1 MSASNPVVFAT
12 IILSLANL
20 NSLIPSVL
28 AAAAAAAEQTPIGD
42 TGHGHGHKGFDI
54 PSIGLGLWNSK
65 DGDATHAVE
74 YAFAAGYRHL
84 DSAAAYGN
92 EAYVGRA
99 LSKHN
104 SSSSSSPPSS
114 RAQYWITSKLW
125 NTEHRP
131 HRVEPALDKTLSDLS
146 IPYLDLYLMHW
157 PVAFLPDAPPGR
169 TIVDQDTDILT
180 TWKAMEDL
188 VRTNRTR
195 HIGVSNFSPRQLDT
209 ILKNCKICPYA
220 HEFETH
226 PYLQQQE
233 FVDWHA
239 QHDIK
244 VIAYSPLANMNPTYK
259 NKHSELPKIL
269 EDPFWKDLASRKNV
283 TTAQA
288 VLGWGI
294 QRGTIVIPKSV
305 HEKYIFENIASVN
318 VTFTKDEMTEIAAQ
332 DKRSRFNNPSKD
344 WGVDLFED
352 LDDGATPR
360 FWIEEL

>member
-1 MSASNPVVFAT
+1 MSPSNPVVFAAV
-12 IILSLANL
+12 LFGLA
-20 NSLIPSVL
+20 STLIPCVS
-28 AAAAAAAEQTPIGD
+28 AAEQTEQTLIGD
-42 TGHGHGHKGFDI
+42 TGHGHKRLDI
-54 PSIGLGLWNSK
+54 PSVGLGLWNSK
-65 DGDATHAVE
+65 DEDATHAVE

-99 LSKHN
+99 LSKHKDK
-104 SSSSSSPPSS
+104 SSSLSSSSPPPPPK
-114 RAQYWITSKLW
+114 AQYWVTSKLW
-125 NTEHRP
+125 NTDHRP
-131 HRVEPALDKTLSDLS
+131 QRVGPALDKTLSDLS
-146 IPYLDLYLMHW
+146 IPYVDLYLMHW

-180 TWKAMEDL
+180 TWRAMEDL
-188 VRTNRTR
+188 VRTNKTR
-195 HIGVSNFSPRQLDT
+195 YIGVSNFSPRQLDT
-209 ILKNCKICPYA
+209 ILKNCKVKPYA

-239 QHDIK
+239 KHDIK

-259 NKHSELPKIL
+259 NKHSDLPKIL
-269 EDPFWKDLASRKNV
+269 DDPFWKDVASRKNV
-283 TTAQA
+283 TVAQA

-305 HEKYIFENIASVN
+305 HEKYIFENIAAVN
-318 VTFTKDEMTEIAAQ
+318 VTFTKDEMTDIAAQ

-360 FWIEEL
+360 LWMEEL